1 MPDSETPSVLLAPDE
16 PAAFEVVDGDDA
28 SPYFLTCD
36 HAGRRIPRALGDL
49 GLSAADLQRHIAWDI
64 GAAGLARR
72 LAGELRGFLALQRYS
87 RLVIDCNRP
96 LDAPDSI
103 ATESERTVI
112 PGNQHLTREQ
122 AEQRVHAVYR
132 PYHDRIREELARRER
147 AGRETILITVHS
159 FTPIYLGVA
168 RSWQMGVL
176 YHRDARL
183 AHALLQ
189 VLRER
194 TSYAVGDNQPYR
206 VTDHSDVGVLEYGEK
221 RGNLHVELEVRQDL
235 IAEEAGQREWAIALA
250 ASLREACAGLG
261 R

>member
-1 MPDSETPSVLLAPDE
+1 MSDAESLNELLAPDE
-16 PAAFEVVDGDDA
+16 PAAVEVIEGDEA
-28 SPYFLTCD
+28 SPYLLTCD
-36 HAGRRIPRALGDL
+36 HAGRRIPRVLGDL
-49 GLSAADLQRHIAWDI
+49 GLGAADLQRHIAWDI

-72 LAGELRGFLALQRYS
+72 LASELRAFLALQTYS

-96 LDAPDSI
+96 LEAPDSV
-103 ATESERTVI
+103 AAESERTPI
-112 PGNQHLTREQ
+112 PGNQNLTSEQ
-122 AEQRVHAVYR
+122 VERRVRAVYR
-132 PYHDRIREELARRER
+132 PYHDRIREELERRER
-147 AGRETILITVHS
+147 AGRETILVTVHS

-176 YHRDARL
+176 YHRDPRL

-194 TSYAVGDNQPYR
+194 TRYVIGDNQPYQ

-235 IAEEAGQREWAIALA
+235 IAEEAGQREWATCLA
-250 ASLREACAGLG
+250 ACLEEACARLQ

>member
-1 MPDSETPSVLLAPDE
+1 MPDAETVTELLAPDE
-16 PAAFEVVDGDDA
+16 PAAVEVIEGDET

-49 GLSAADLQRHIAWDI
+49 GLSPADLQRHIAWDI

-72 LAGELRGFLALQRYS
+72 MAAELNAFLALQTYS

-96 LDAPDSI
+96 LDAPDSV
-103 ATESERTVI
+103 AAESERIPV
-112 PGNQHLTREQ
+112 PGNQNLTNEQ
-122 AEQRVHAVYR
+122 IEQRVRAVYR
-132 PYHDRIREELARRER
+132 PYHDRIREEIARRR
-147 AGRETILITVHS
+147 DAGRETILVTVHS

-168 RSWQMGVL
+168 RAWQMGVL

-183 AHALLQ
+183 AHALLE

-194 TSYAVGDNQPYR
+194 TNYVVGDNQPYR

-221 RGNLHVELEVRQDL
+221 PGNLHVELEVRQDL
-235 IAEEAGQREWAIALA
+235 IAEDAGQREWATCLA
-250 ASLREACAGLG
+250 ASLKEACG
-261 R
+261 RIRR